1 MTDLIQL
8 METQAGVN
16 RRLESLLKQAVEQAQ
31 EADSRFA
38 DLKAYFP
45 HAQGWHDIYRAL
57 DKLMALVEWIEK
69 NQTYAE
75 YLMGKVHPKDQDD
88 GGHCYERDVMGQEYS
103 PMQWAAAC
111 MAWEQKE
118 GIQ

>member
-1 MTDLIQL
+1 MTELIQL

-45 HAQGWHDIYRAL
+45 QANSWGDIYRAL
-57 DKLMALVEWIEK
+57 DALMGLVEWIEK

-75 YLMGKVHPKDQDD
+75 YLMGQVHPRDQAD
-88 GGHCYERDVMGQEYS
+88 GGHTYERDVMGQDFS
-103 PMQWAAAC
+103 PMQWAASC